1 MNKFGKRFSRKKIRE
16 EIKFVIMFFF
26 FLKIIVILFSFPQDN
41 EIYICSSVSEELISF
56 IVFQNVFLIS

>member
-26 FLKIIVILFSFPQDN
+26 FLKIIVILFSFPQGN

>member
-26 FLKIIVILFSFPQDN
+26 FLKIIVILFPFPQGN

-56 IVFQNVFLIS
+56 IVQNVFLIS